1 VNYKIFL
8 GILIVIIPN
17 TIISSLSKFEQ
28 NKRVLNIKTYLKE
41 DSTGAMFCGIT
52 VLKKGFAPK
61 DTIANIDGIYEY
73 CHENMNKNKRTMFI
87 FTYAG
92 CYPLKKELAD
102 LVKDPNVYLESLKPE
117 NQIPYNGG
125 DIETPIDTLQI
136 RLNTEMQT
144 LKDEW
149 SKKYNK

>member
-1 VNYKIFL
+1 MINKTIL
-8 GILIVIIPN
+8 GILIIVSI
-17 TIISSLSKFEQ
+17 TIGSLKFGQ
-28 NKRVLNIKTYLKE
+28 KKQVLNIKTYLKE
-41 DSTGAMFCGIT
+41 DSTGAMLCGIT
-52 VLKKGFAPK
+52 IFKKGFAPK

-73 CHENMNKNKRTMFI
+73 CYENMGKNKATIFI
-87 FTYAG
+87 FTYAE
-92 CYPLKKELAD
+92 CYPLKKTFSE

-125 DIETPIDTLQI
+125 DIETPVDTLQI